1 MPRTFVALAAGLL
14 ASGIASAQA
23 PAADHH
29 QHLFSPATL
38 TLINAGPS
46 GPPQILAA
54 DLIKH
59 LDNAGIKRAA
69 VLSTGY
75 MYGKPDRKVENE
87 YARVRAENDWTG
99 AQAAQYPGR
108 LFAFCGINPMRDYA
122 LKEIERCASDPKLK
136 HGIKLHLGNSDVQL
150 ENPEHAARLR
160 EVFAAANKHR
170 MAIAVHMRASIS
182 KKRPYGALQA
192 HAFLDQV
199 LPGAPDVVVQVAHM
213 AGTGPGYDDLPSQEV
228 MSVLA
233 EVAEKRDPRMR
244 NVWFDVASV
253 ANGANAEQAA
263 LLVKHIR
270 QVGVQRILY
279 GSDAASTEGQ
289 RPKESWA
296 AFRKLP
302 LTEAEFAAIASNVSP
317 YLR

>member
-1 MPRTFVALAAGLL
+1 MTRTLFALAAGLL
-14 ASGIASAQA
+14 ASGIAAAQA

-54 DLIKH
+54 DLIRH
-59 LDNAGIKRAA
+59 LDNAGIRRAA

-75 MYGKPDRKVENE
+75 MYGKPGRNVENE
-87 YARVRAENDWTG
+87 YAMVRAENDWTG

-108 LFAFCGINPMRDYA
+108 LVAFCGINPMRDYA
-122 LKEIERCASDPKLK
+122 LQEIERCAGDPKLR

-150 ENPEHAARLR
+150 ENPEHTARLR
-160 EVFAAANKHR
+160 QVFAAANRHR

-182 KKRPYGALQA
+182 KKRPYGAAQA
-192 HAFLDQV
+192 RAFIEQV
-199 LPGAPDVVVQVAHM
+199 LPAAPDTVVQVAHM
-213 AGTGPGYDDLPSQEV
+213 AGTGPGYDDPPSQEV

-233 EVAEKRDPRMR
+233 EAAEKRDPRMR

-263 LLVKHIR
+263 QLVKHIR
-270 QVGVQRILY
+270 QVGVQRIVY
-279 GSDAASTEGQ
+279 GSDAASTESQ
-289 RPKESWA
+289 RPKEAWE

-302 LTEAEFAAIASNVSP
+302 LTDAEFAAIASNVAP